1 MNKKKFLKLHS
12 SDDNTVI
19 IVRVNEI
26 ILIYTDTVDGNK
38 VTNVYFD
45 NETMEPITVN
55 ETPEKIY
62 QFILD
67 INNTDFVKLH
77 SSDDNAVIVVN
88 TEYVSIICQAVSG
101 NKKYTTMYFNDYSVE
116 SVTINESPERI
127 YQTIEDTI
135 TAKIAKENKK

>member
-19 IVRVNEI
+19 IVCVNEI

-38 VTNVYFD
+38 VTTVYFD
-45 NETMEPITVN
+45 NETIESITVN

-67 INNTDFVKLH
+67 MNNTDFVKLH
-77 SSDDNAVIVVN
+77 SSDDNAVIVIN
-88 TEYVSIICQAVSG
+88 TECISLISQVVSG
-101 NKKYTTMYFNDYSVE
+101 NKKYTTVYFNNDSVE
-116 SVTINESPERI
+116 TVTFNESPERI
-127 YQTIEDTI
+127 YQMIDDTI
-135 TAKIAKENKK
+135 TAKENKK